1 MIVRMVMVMMLVM
14 VVVKMMRKIMIV
26 KELPSPCYNCL
37 KGEGPFHIEDR
48 LDGHSH
54 FDPPYRYAKR

>member
-1 MIVRMVMVMMLVM
+1 MIVRMVMVMMLVV
-14 VVVKMMRKIMIV
+14 VVVKMMIV
-26 KELPSPCYNCL
+26 KQITSPCYNCL

>member
-14 VVVKMMRKIMIV
+14 VVVKMMIV
-26 KELPSPCYNCL
+26 KQIPSPCYNCL

>member
-1 MIVRMVMVMMLVM
+1 MIVRMRMVDLM
-14 VVVKMMRKIMIV
+14 VVVKMMIV
-26 KELPSPCYNCL
+26 KQITSPCYNCL

-54 FDPPYRYAKR
+54 FDPPYRYAIR

>member
-1 MIVRMVMVMMLVM
+1 MIVRMRMVDLM
-14 VVVKMMRKIMIV
+14 VVVKMMIV
-26 KELPSPCYNCL
+26 KQIPSPCYNCL